1 MCGLTYSFTRI
12 LLHLSVY
19 GSTQLNAYGFKYALI
34 PQNESL
40 TMYECGQTI
49 E

>member
-12 LLHLSVY
+12 SLHLSVY

-34 PQNESL
+34 PQKESL